1 MDELLKELIPYL
13 REAAYCQAQ
22 YPQAYLSQRRR
33 TEAAYQALWR
43 SFSAQ
48 QRGLYLQYEE
58 LRNAQEATEEDQLI
72 CQAFALARELYR

>member
-48 QRGLYLQYEE
+48 QRKLYIRYEAQ
-58 LRNAQEATEEDQLI
+58 RNAQEAMEEEQLI
-72 CQAFALARELYR
+72 RQVFALVRELYR